1 MIRFIACD
9 LDGTLLNSRKELPD
23 GLKTTVDRLNR
34 RGVVFAPAS
43 GRQYFKV
50 REQFEPISM
59 NFMYIAE
66 NGAYVVMDGRVIVR
80 DCLDSGTARDVI
92 KRARR
97 MPGVYPVLCCE
108 DSAYVER
115 GGQGI
120 SEVKK
125 YYKRLDTV
133 SDLIDYCETKN
144 ILKIA
149 IFTYGDAYEEI
160 FKKLPEYT
168 GKAQVIVSG
177 ANWVDVMKNGVSKG
191 SAVRKIQQICGYA
204 KDECM
209 CFGDYLNDFEMLHEC
224 GESFAMANAHEQ
236 LRRAAKHIAPSNDE
250 NGVIK
255 VISEWFDL

>member
-9 LDGTLLNSRKELPD
+9 LDGTLLNCRKELPN
-23 GLKTTVDRLNR
+23 GLKEIIDRLNR
-34 RGVVFAPAS
+34 KGVVFAPAS
-43 GRQYFKV
+43 GRQYYQLKA
-50 REQFEPISM
+50 QLEPVSR

-66 NGAYVVMDGRVIVR
+66 NGAYVVMDEKIIVR
-80 DCLDSGTARDVI
+80 DCLDAGTAMDVI

-115 GGQGI
+115 SGQGI

-125 YYKRLDTV
+125 YYRRLDTV
-133 SDLIDYCETKN
+133 PDLIDYCETKN

-149 IFTYGDAYEEI
+149 IFTYGNAFDDI
-160 FKKLPEYT
+160 FKKLPAYER
-168 GKAQVIVSG
+168 AQVIVSG
-177 ANWVDVMKNGVSKG
+177 ENWVDVMKTGVSKG
-191 SAVRKIQQICGYA
+191 SAVKKIQEVCGYE

-209 CFGDYLNDFEMLHEC
+209 CFGDYLNDLEMLHEC
-224 GESFAMANAHEQ
+224 GESFAMANGHEQ
-236 LRRAAKHIAPSNDE
+236 LRMAAKHIAPSNEE

-255 VISEWFDL
+255 VISEWFNV